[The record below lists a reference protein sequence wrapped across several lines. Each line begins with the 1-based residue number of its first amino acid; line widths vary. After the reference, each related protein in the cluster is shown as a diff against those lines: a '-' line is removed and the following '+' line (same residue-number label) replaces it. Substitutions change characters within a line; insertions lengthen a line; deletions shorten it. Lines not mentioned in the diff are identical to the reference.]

1 MKISANKIFE
11 NALGLMGLI
20 NEEGKASGIAGTLRK
35 NAIACINASITELT
49 GINRTVTGLPITP
62 ARIISLADY
71 IECDDYIGSLCSLFP
86 LREHSEI
93 DNELSVYFRAE
104 YLEGLRN
111 IKTNRKAQSLP
122 IERCIIEEG
131 KIRLLRRN

>member
-71 IECDDYIGSLCSLFP
+71 IECDDYIGSLLFP
-86 LREHSEI
+86 LSLAGRLSVRI

-122 IERCIIEEG
+122 IEEVYH
-131 KIRLLRRN
+131 